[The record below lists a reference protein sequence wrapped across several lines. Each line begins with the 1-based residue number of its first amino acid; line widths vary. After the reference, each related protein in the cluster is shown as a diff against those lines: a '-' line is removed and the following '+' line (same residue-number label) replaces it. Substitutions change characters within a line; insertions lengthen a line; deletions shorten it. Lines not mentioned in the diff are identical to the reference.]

1 MIDEH
6 LREATD
12 PSSRWPVS
20 SSAMIVR
27 PTATAVPLSV
37 CRVSGLASS
46 PAGRTRIS
54 SRRAWKSV
62 VFDVDVS
69 SR

>member
-1 MIDEH
+1 
-6 LREATD
+6 
-12 PSSRWPVS
+12 
-20 SSAMIVR
+20 MIVR

-37 CRVSGLASS
+37 CRVSGPGLIARR
-46 PAGRTRIS
+46 PDADL